1 MLISRNILTTL
12 LFLITIS
19 TISFLGGFFYK
30 YQPQQ
35 EQLKVTIEQPLP
47 VEDQNTFH
55 SGIITKIEDNIV
67 FVTSEQVVNEKQ
79 NGATQSSS
87 NIQNIKFSL
96 QGISIEHLK
105 PLKSLNQLHEG
116 MQVVVGGERYYAE
129 KVINGVVF
137 FKGNEK

>member
-55 SGIITKIEDNIV
+55 SGIGLTPRIILSFAIRN
-67 FVTSEQVVNEKQ
+67 
-79 NGATQSSS
+79 
-87 NIQNIKFSL
+87 
-96 QGISIEHLK
+96 
-105 PLKSLNQLHEG
+105 
-116 MQVVVGGERYYAE
+116 
-129 KVINGVVF
+129 
-137 FKGNEK
+137 